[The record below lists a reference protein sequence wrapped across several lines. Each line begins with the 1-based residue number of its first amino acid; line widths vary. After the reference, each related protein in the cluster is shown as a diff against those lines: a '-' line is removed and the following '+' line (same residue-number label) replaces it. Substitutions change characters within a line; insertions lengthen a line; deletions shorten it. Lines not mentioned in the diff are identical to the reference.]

1 MDTEYERLAA
11 SSLLQLDRWMDAW
24 ERSEI
29 DEVIAKRAWVLR
41 IYSTAGDPSLPSQIL
56 SLLDQKAE
64 GIRQHYEVMREER
77 RSSRKKEEEVEN
89 EKKRRASEVAV
100 KIAEYVEDT
109 LPLIVERIMN
119 QLPQRKTNEQP

>member
-1 MDTEYERLAA
+1 MSR
-11 SSLLQLDRWMDAW
+11 SQSQLERWMDAW
-24 ERSEI
+24 ERNAIEG
-29 DEVIAKRAWVLR
+29 VIATREWVLR

-77 RSSRKKEEEVEN
+77 RSSQKKEEEVEN
-89 EKKRRASEVAV
+89 EKKLRVLKVAV

-109 LPLIVERIMN
+109 LPLIVERTMN